1 MNFRTKIWMLPI
13 SAAAIFVVGVAVS
26 FVVGNRTS
34 SVLEHL
40 RDVDNPHMAQVQVV
54 DRSAEQLRLTLQTAA
69 AEGDADKLKE
79 TDAMVKAARTALSE
93 MQTVESKADV
103 AQALGSAFEAY
114 QASAIGATRAL
125 LTGQPPGDQVAKM
138 QSSLKTLD
146 ELLHTHKAAAKEAI
160 DTAQASATSGVAT
173 NLWVTVITGV
183 VVLGVLGVAS
193 AAIVSSVWR
202 DLGEEPSRLRRTVSR
217 IADGDLDVQLHAKP
231 GDDSSL
237 LASVVV
243 MTNKLRDTIAVI
255 RQATDSISTASTEIA
270 TGNQD
275 LSVRTEH
282 TASNLQQTAS
292 SMEQLTGTVR
302 QSADAARQANQL
314 ASGAA
319 SAAKQGEHIVS
330 QVVANMSEINTASR
344 KITDIITVIDGIA
357 FQTNILALN
366 AAVEAARAGEQG
378 RGFAVVAGE
387 VRTLAQR
394 SAQAAKEIKTLIHA
408 SSEKVESGSKLVQD
422 AGTSMAEILH
432 SVQRVSDIIGEISA
446 ASSEQSDGIGTVNVS
461 VTQLDQMTQQNAAL
475 VEESAAAAESLKDQA
490 GRLAQAVAAFK
501 LGDHHHAPRAHSPIT
516 SVTPVTPITA
526 IEPVSSRATVA
537 PTPPV
542 LMDEV
547 DMASDAAPTV
557 DFKAELNIDAKVE
570 PKALPKPAAKPAA
583 KPATKAADKTTD
595 KAAVKPTPG
604 RTAPTTTAAAKPS
617 APNKVAAPSL
627 PRAEP
632 ATAKTVVTTAPDDDW
647 ETF

>member
-13 SAAAIFVVGVAVS
+13 SAAAVFVVGIAIS

-34 SVLEHL
+34 AVLEHL
-40 RDVDNPHMAQVQVV
+40 REVDNPHMAHVQVV
-54 DRSAEQLRLTLQTAA
+54 DRSTEQLRLTLQAAA
-69 AEGDADKLKE
+69 AEGDPEKLKD
-79 TDAMVKAARTALSE
+79 TDAMVQAAREAVAG
-93 MQTVESKADV
+93 MQKLEDKAPV
-103 AQALGSAFEAY
+103 AKALGEAFEAY
-114 QASAIGATRAL
+114 QSSAIGATRAL
-125 LTGQPPGDQVAKM
+125 LTGQPPGDQVVKM
-138 QSSLKTLD
+138 QGALKNLEALLD
-146 ELLHTHKAAAKEAI
+146 THKTDAKAAI
-160 DTAQASATSGVAT
+160 DEAQARATSGVDT
-173 NLWVTVITGV
+173 NLWVTVLTGV

-193 AAIVSSVWR
+193 AAIVSSVWK
-202 DLGEEPSRLRRTVSR
+202 DLGEEPDVLRDMARR
-217 IADGDLDVQLHAKP
+217 IADGDLDMRLQAVA

-237 LASVVV
+237 RASMVS
-243 MTNKLRDTIAVI
+243 MTHKLRDTISVI

-319 SAAKQGEHIVS
+319 AAAQQGESIVS
-330 QVVANMSEINTASR
+330 QVVANMSEINAASR

-408 SSEKVESGSKLVQD
+408 SSEKVESGSRLVQD
-422 AGTSMAEILH
+422 AGNSMAEILN

-446 ASSEQSDGIGTVNVS
+446 AASEQSDGIGTVNQS

-490 GRLAQAVAAFK
+490 ARLAQAVAAFK
-501 LGDHHHAPRAHSPIT
+501 LGESGMRSASSYSAPLSSPSTPTHSLAASVAQDVIAKAVSTPPMLVDEVKEAPAPIAPRKT
-516 SVTPVTPITA
+516 STK
-526 IEPVSSRATVA
+526 IEPSASR
-537 PTPPV
+537 P
-542 LMDEV
+542 
-547 DMASDAAPTV
+547 
-557 DFKAELNIDAKVE
+557 
-570 PKALPKPAAKPAA
+570 
-583 KPATKAADKTTD
+583 
-595 KAAVKPTPG
+595 
-604 RTAPTTTAAAKPS
+604 
-617 APNKVAAPSL
+617 APSL
-627 PRAEP
+627 PRPEP
-632 ATAKTVVTTAPDDDW
+632 APAKAAATSTPDDDW

>member
-13 SAAAIFVVGVAVS
+13 SAAAVFVVGIAIS

-34 SVLEHL
+34 AVLEHL
-40 RDVDNPHMAQVQVV
+40 REVDNPHMAHVQVV
-54 DRSAEQLRLTLQTAA
+54 DRSTEQLRLTLQAAA
-69 AEGDADKLKE
+69 AEGDPEKLKD
-79 TDAMVKAARTALSE
+79 TDAMVQAAREAVAG
-93 MQTVESKADV
+93 MQKLEDKAPV
-103 AQALGSAFEAY
+103 AKALGEAFEAY
-114 QASAIGATRAL
+114 QSSAIGATRAL
-125 LTGQPPGDQVAKM
+125 LTGQPPGDQVVKM
-138 QSSLKTLD
+138 QGALKNL
-146 ELLHTHKAAAKEAI
+146 EGLLATHKTDAKAAI
-160 DTAQASATSGVAT
+160 DEAQARATSGVDT
-173 NLWVTVITGV
+173 NLWVTVLTGV

-193 AAIVSSVWR
+193 AAIVSSVWK
-202 DLGEEPSRLRRTVSR
+202 DLGEEPDVLRDMASR
-217 IADGDLDVQLHAKP
+217 IADGDLDMLLQAVA
-231 GDDSSL
+231 GDEGSL
-237 LASVVV
+237 RASMVS
-243 MTNKLRDTIAVI
+243 MTHKLRDTIGVI

-319 SAAKQGEHIVS
+319 AAAQQGESIVS

-408 SSEKVESGSKLVQD
+408 SSEKVESGSRLVQD
-422 AGTSMAEILH
+422 AGNSMAEILN

-446 ASSEQSDGIGTVNVS
+446 AASEQSDGIGTVNQS

-501 LGDHHHAPRAHSPIT
+501 LGESGGRSASAYSAPSHSSSSAASVASQAIAKAASAPPMLVDEVKEAPAPIAPRQT
-516 SVTPVTPITA
+516 STK
-526 IEPVSSRATVA
+526 IEPSASR
-537 PTPPV
+537 
-542 LMDEV
+542 
-547 DMASDAAPTV
+547 S
-557 DFKAELNIDAKVE
+557 
-570 PKALPKPAAKPAA
+570 
-583 KPATKAADKTTD
+583 
-595 KAAVKPTPG
+595 
-604 RTAPTTTAAAKPS
+604 
-617 APNKVAAPSL
+617 APSL
-627 PRAEP
+627 PRPEP
-632 ATAKTVVTTAPDDDW
+632 APAKAAATSAPDDDW